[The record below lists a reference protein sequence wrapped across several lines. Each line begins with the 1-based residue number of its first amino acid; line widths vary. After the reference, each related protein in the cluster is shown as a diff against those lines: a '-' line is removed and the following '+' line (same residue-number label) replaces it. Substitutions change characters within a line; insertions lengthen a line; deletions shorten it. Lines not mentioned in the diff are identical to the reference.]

1 MSMRPLALRRH
12 HPAPFFV
19 TADFDGKA
27 VSLRDYSFR
36 HDLLLVFLHGP
47 GCVECAIL
55 ADELLAHR
63 RDWEDWGTALLVL
76 VSDDAP
82 FPDLPFRQGRDPG
95 GAERRRWAGEADA
108 VIAALDH
115 RLRLMDGW
123 WLRHPEPVDWHEIA
137 ETARWVA
144 VQEPECG
151 ACEVLPGWDEV

>member
-1 MSMRPLALRRH
+1 MRPLSLRRH
-12 HPAPFFV
+12 HPAPFFAG
-19 TADFDGKA
+19 TDFDGKA

-36 HDLLLVFLHGP
+36 RDLLLVFLHGP
-47 GCVECAIL
+47 GCADCAGIAAAL
-55 ADELLAHR
+55 VAHG

-76 VSDDAP
+76 VSDAP

-95 GAERRRWAGEADA
+95 GAERRRWAEGDADA

-115 RLRLMDGW
+115 RLRFMDGW
-123 WLRHPEPVDWHEIA
+123 SLRHPEPVDWREIA

-151 ACEVLPGWDEV
+151 ACEVLPGWDEEA